1 MVRCK
6 SCLAR
11 LPVRRALTAHL
22 PRQAIR
28 YLIERP
34 EGSSGPADPSV
45 EVSQSPK
52 TPIARTGTTR
62 TRSKTLTG
70 GDGPSDFFGIPDQ
83 IYTFGTASASDSR
96 LTPKALPRWVPHGRN
111 TVNGGAT
118 ATRPGTAAADYHRHS
133 GSASLRSVS
142 TYGEFGEG
150 SLEVVGRDEIPAG
163 LEGDEDEFEG
173 LENVRACCNGKHD
186 GEFYCLRGTFARAMC

>member
-1 MVRCK
+1 M
-6 SCLAR
+6 
-11 LPVRRALTAHL
+11 
-22 PRQAIR
+22 
-28 YLIERP
+28 
-34 EGSSGPADPSV
+34 

-111 TVNGGAT
+111 TVNGAT
-118 ATRPGTAAADYHRHS
+118 ASRPGTAAAEYHRHS
-133 GSASLRSVS
+133 GAASLRSVS

-150 SLEVVGRDEIPAG
+150 SLEVVDRDEIPAG
-163 LEGDEDEFEG
+163 LDGDEDEFEG

-186 GEFYCLRGTFARAMC
+186 GKFHCSRGTFARAMC